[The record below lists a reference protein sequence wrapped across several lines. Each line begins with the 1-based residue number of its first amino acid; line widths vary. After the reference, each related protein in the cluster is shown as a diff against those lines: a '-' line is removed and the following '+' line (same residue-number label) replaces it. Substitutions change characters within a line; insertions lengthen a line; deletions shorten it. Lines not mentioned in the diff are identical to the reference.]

1 MTEIEISEADQNII
15 ITSMEIALMV
25 LSGSLGNS
33 VRERALEVLDIS
45 DVEADVLEDNLE
57 MIMVENEAEYV

>member
-1 MTEIEISEADQNII
+1 MTSIEISEADQEII

-25 LSGSLGNS
+25 LSGSLGND
-33 VRERALEVLDIS
+33 VRERALDVLDVS

-57 MIMVENEAEYV
+57 MIMVENEVEYV

>member
-1 MTEIEISEADQNII
+1 MTSIEISEADQEII

-25 LSGSLGNS
+25 LSGSLGDD
-33 VRERALEVLDIS
+33 VRERALDVLDVS

-57 MIMVENEAEYV
+57 MIMVENEVEYV

>member
-15 ITSMEIALMV
+15 ISSMEIALMV
-25 LSGSLGNS
+25 LSGSLGSN

>member
-25 LSGSLGNS
+25 LSGSLGND

>member
-1 MTEIEISEADQNII
+1 MTSVEISEADQEII

-25 LSGSLGNS
+25 LSGSLGDD
-33 VRERALEVLDIS
+33 VRERALDVLDVS

-57 MIMVENEAEYV
+57 MIMVENEVEYV

>member
-15 ITSMEIALMV
+15 ISSMEIALMV

-33 VRERALEVLDIS
+33 VRERTLEVLDIS
-45 DVEADVLEDNLE
+45 DVEADVLQDNLE